1 MYKTAF
7 LIAGFLLCVSQFGF
21 AQPGRTADA
30 EERIEA
36 IRVAYI
42 TDRLRLTPEES
53 QQFWPVFNQF
63 EDDQKNLR
71 NSLKNKKDILN
82 MSDAEAEEFVKMHLD
97 LEQKELDLKRTY
109 FEKLKKILPPRKL
122 AMLGMAERQFKAK
135 LLEHLRERRAGR
147 RFGE

>member
-7 LIAGFLLCVSQFGF
+7 LITGFLICVSQFGF
-21 AQPGRTADA
+21 TQPGRTADA

-63 EDDQKNLR
+63 EDDQKKLR
-71 NSLKNKKDILN
+71 NSFKNKKDIPN